1 MLASIIVA
9 VVSLITGVTGQDG
22 SYLAEQLLAS
32 GADVIGVIYPRE
44 KLPPYFD
51 GLGLRD
57 RCELVG
63 CDLSDPHEFR
73 MLLRDR
79 KPDRVYHLAAQSS
92 PAVCEEQP
100 QESRQLNVTSV
111 EVLVDWIKRELPGC
125 RALVASSAAIFGYPA
140 ESPQTEETLKAPV
153 NEYGRQKL
161 AVLELA
167 QQAVAEGLFVA
178 CAIPYNHES
187 PRRREDFVI
196 SKIVNSAAR
205 IAAGLQRELTL
216 GNVSARRDWGYAP
229 EYVEAYS
236 WMLDVERPHS
246 LILATGK
253 SHSVAEAAKLAF
265 GRLGLDAEAYVHA
278 DPASRTL
285 SEAHE
290 SVGQSNKAWR
300 ELGWEARVEFP
311 QLIEILIKAAV
322 ESLNA

>member
-1 MLASIIVA
+1 MLASIIVE

-32 GADVIGVIYPRE
+32 GAEVIGVIYPRE

-63 CDLSDPHEFR
+63 CDLSDPHDFR
-73 MLLRDR
+73 RLLRDR

-92 PAVCEEQP
+92 PAVCEDRP

-111 EVLVDWIKRELPGC
+111 EVLLDWIKREVPEC
-125 RALVASSAAIFGYPA
+125 RALVVSSAAIFGIPP
-140 ESPQTEETLKAPV
+140 ESPQTEDTPKSPV

-167 QQAVAEGLFVA
+167 QQAVTEDLFVA

-205 IAAGLQRELTL
+205 IAVGRQDRLQL
-216 GNVSARRDWGYAP
+216 GNIRARRDWGYAP
-229 EYVEAYS
+229 EYVEAYA
-236 WMLDVERPHS
+236 WMLDIERPQQ
-246 LILATGK
+246 LILATGE
-253 SHSVAEAAKLAF
+253 SNSVEDAVALAF
-265 GRLGLDAEAYVHA
+265 AQLEL
-278 DPASRTL
+278 DPAGLVESDPGSRL
-285 SEAHE
+285 VPEAVE
-290 SVGQSNKAWR
+290 SVGDPARAWR
-300 ELGWEARVEFP
+300 EMGWEARVRLP
-311 QLIEILIKAAV
+311 QLIEILVKAAV
-322 ESLNA
+322 DSLRS